1 MKRGCVGLGAGAG
14 GRPFGGAVC
23 GAWAHEDAVPTSKQ
37 EMAAVAFSFSKRLV
51 DFFPE
56 QLRETNIG
64 RLHSSDNTC
73 RSIDKRRFCRL
84 ASAKMRTPG
93 RKKTALAP
101 HEYAAS
107 LGLVP

>member
-1 MKRGCVGLGAGAG
+1 
-14 GRPFGGAVC
+14 
-23 GAWAHEDAVPTSKQ
+23 
-37 EMAAVAFSFSKRLV
+37 
-51 DFFPE
+51 
-56 QLRETNIG
+56 
-64 RLHSSDNTC
+64 
-73 RSIDKRRFCRL
+73 L